1 MQINFYKL
9 YNLVNYNMYINRL
22 IYNIHLYIINISQ
35 MLYIFCIIIHIFY
48 IIKLS
53 NIIHNLVY
61 RQYIYYHLSISY
73 RNFEGK
79 NFIIDICYLFYLKN
93 KIIDKKYKCFE
104 KSIIY
109 IIFGNN
115 LEIKDSF
122 NIYKKCCNLNNQ
134 AQGIIGIAL

>member
-9 YNLVNYNMYINRL
+9 YNLVNHNMYINRL
-22 IYNIHLYIINISQ
+22 INNIHLYIININHI
-35 MLYIFCIIIHIFY
+35 LYMFYIIIYIIY

-53 NIIHNLVY
+53 NLIHNLVY
-61 RQYIYYHLSISY
+61 KQYIYYHLSISY

-79 NFIIDICYLFYLKN
+79 NFVIDICCLFYLTN
-93 KIIDKKYKCFE
+93 RIIDKKYKCFK

-115 LEIKDSF
+115 LEIKGSF
-122 NIYKKCCNLNNQ
+122 NIYKKCYNLNSQ
-134 AQGIIGIAL
+134 TQGTIGIAL